1 MSSSFSSWES
11 WLQVRRTIT
20 FLPGEPS
27 QWEPT
32 QAFSRN
38 TKIGKTNIFKQKQIY
53 SNKYKYIQTNTNTNN
68 MMPSHHPASHVTLWL
83 SSGKFAS
90 GSDFKGG
97 AFFLK
102 GGAFFVGI
110 LPPLI
115 FREMMQKPTPFFL
128 PPLIIFGKKRAPLN
142 NWKHFYCPPE
152 FCPAF
157 WKPPLNLNGDLKPLL
172 VPPWFFLAFSKPPLK
187 LKSKIS
193 APLNHAE
200 QKHMSDP
207 LKKGHF

>member
-1 MSSSFSSWES
+1 MSTLKF
-11 WLQVRRTIT
+11 
-20 FLPGEPS
+20 GEQEAGEELMSAALYVEEGQGEDEGAP
-27 QWEPT
+27 QDGM
-32 QAFSRN
+32 AYLRLL
-38 TKIGKTNIFKQKQIY
+38 
-53 SNKYKYIQTNTNTNN
+53 YI
-68 MMPSHHPASHVTLWL
+68 HPASHVTLWL

-142 NWKHFYCPPE
+142 N
-152 FCPAF
+152 
-157 WKPPLNLNGDLKPLL
+157 
-172 VPPWFFLAFSKPPLK
+172 
-187 LKSKIS
+187 
-193 APLNHAE
+193 
-200 QKHMSDP
+200 
-207 LKKGHF
+207 

>member
-1 MSSSFSSWES
+1 MNEAFLNVSKVTRLQDRCRTSSATVED
-11 WLQVRRTIT
+11 R
-20 FLPGEPS
+20 
-27 QWEPT
+27 
-32 QAFSRN
+32 QAFQVCQVASCGGVLPQGRWRC
-38 TKIGKTNIFKQKQIY
+38 
-53 SNKYKYIQTNTNTNN
+53 SA
-68 MMPSHHPASHVTLWL
+68 HPVSHVTLWL

-157 WKPPLNLNGDLKPLL
+157 WKPPLKLNGDLKPLL
-172 VPPWFFLAFSKPPLK
+172 VPPWFCFGIFKAPLK
-187 LKSKIS
+187 VEKQNKC
-193 APLNHAE
+193 P
-200 QKHMSDP
+200 P
-207 LKKGHF
+207 